1 MPSIADLDDDIFHDE
16 ETSPEEEDDSPSVAQ
31 RAIAKLQACSDWYSE
46 AVHPYF
52 QAVQQP
58 LGHLAWCAVTFAI
71 IAGLPTAKAIFA
83 DPYTELSAVL
93 VEQEMAEAQRQ
104 EQLLRRRP

>member
-1 MPSIADLDDDIFHDE
+1 MPSIADLDDDLFQDE
-16 ETSPEEEDDSPSVAQ
+16 ETTPETEDASPSMAQ
-31 RAIAKLQACSDWYSE
+31 RAIAKLQSYSDWYSE

-52 QAVQQP
+52 EAVQQP

-93 VEQEMAEAQRQ
+93 LEQEMAEAERKAQTS
-104 EQLLRRRP
+104 RRRP